1 MGRYVVSRMNEYLIG
16 IEYHEPEAWNL
27 WQQGELED
35 YESSTG
41 LFVFANSIDE
51 AILWAEKVGEELLR
65 FVNSDQVLNYSAL
78 GYSCWHEPSIE
89 KSGWLH
95 CISHFQHVTV
105 GEMPTLE
112 KMTTKAFESWQHKT
126 T

>member
-1 MGRYVVSRMNEYLIG
+1 MNEYLIG
-16 IEYHEPEAWNL
+16 IEYHEPEAWKL
-27 WQQGELED
+27 WQQGEIED

-41 LFVFANSIDE
+41 LFVFANSSDE

-65 FVNSDQVLNYSAL
+65 FVNSDQLLSYSAL
-78 GYSCWHEPSIE
+78 GYLCWSEPSIE
-89 KSGWLH
+89 GSGWLH

-105 GEMPTLE
+105 GEMPKLE
-112 KMTTKAFESWQHKT
+112 KMTTKAFESWQRKT

>member
-1 MGRYVVSRMNEYLIG
+1 MNEYLIG

-27 WQQGELED
+27 RQQGEIED

-41 LFVFANSIDE
+41 LFVFANSSNE

-65 FVNSDQVLNYSAL
+65 FVNSDQLLNYSEL
-78 GYSCWHEPSIE
+78 GYSCWYEPSIE
-89 KSGWLH
+89 ESGWLH
-95 CISHFQHVTV
+95 CISHFQHVRV
-105 GEMPTLE
+105 GEMPELE
-112 KMTTKAFESWQHKT
+112 KMTTKAFESWQCKT